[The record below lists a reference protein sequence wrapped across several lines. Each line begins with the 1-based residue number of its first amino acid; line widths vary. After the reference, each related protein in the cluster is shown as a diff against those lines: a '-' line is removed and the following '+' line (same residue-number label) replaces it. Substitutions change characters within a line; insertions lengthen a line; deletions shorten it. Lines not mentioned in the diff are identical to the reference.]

1 MSNKFMFFENFKET
15 ADKLPDDL
23 RLKFYDAMT
32 DYVFKGIE
40 PDDVVIS
47 ALISA
52 INPVLLEEKRG
63 GSRVNAGRKSKE
75 IKINQK
81 NQIENFE
88 KIENQKNQIDFK
100 KETKKNT
107 PLNPQKENN
116 KNIYTP
122 ITPNGVIAPLKVA
135 DTQLDLEDA
144 IKKSNRFVKPTVEEI
159 QTYCQEKNKL
169 VDAERFWN
177 FYESKGWKVGKN
189 PMKDWRAAVCNWA
202 KESTVNVARESY
214 IPAIDAEKLKKMASV
229 AEVTRMKMMEQAK
242 LKYGA

>member
-1 MSNKFMFFENFKET
+1 MNKKFIFFENFKET

-32 DYVFKGIE
+32 DYVFNGIE
-40 PDDVVIS
+40 PEDIIVS
-47 ALISA
+47 ALVSA

-63 GSRVNAGRKSKE
+63 GARENSGRKSKE
-75 IKINQK
+75 IKINQN

-88 KIENQKNQIDFK
+88 KTENQNNQIDFK

-122 ITPNGVIAPLKVA
+122 ITPNGVIAPKGD
-135 DTQLDLEDA
+135 DTQLDLEDV
-144 IKKSNRFVKPTVEEI
+144 IKATKRFVKPTIEEI
-159 QTYCQEKNKL
+159 QTYCRERNKS

-202 KESTVNVARESY
+202 KDSSSVVSQESY
-214 IPAIDAEKLKKMASV
+214 TPTIDVEKVKQMASV
-229 AEVTRMKMMEQAK
+229 AEITRMKMLEKAK